1 MLLCSPNHLYQHTF
15 KNAQAESEVAAL
27 VSGFLRV
34 VRGIFR

>member
-1 MLLCSPNHLYQHTF
+1 MPLCSPNHLSQHTF
-15 KNAQAESEVAAL
+15 KNAQAESEVAAP